1 MLFRTEF
8 RAMGTKM
15 LAIVDGMKEPST
27 LASVPGWFEEW
38 EQVLSRFRSDSELS
52 RLNCSPGVPRVV
64 SEVLWEVYAAALEAE
79 QATGGLVTPL
89 VLEALLYAGYDESF
103 DLIQPF
109 DQRRPQ
115 FSLRREA
122 VEVSA
127 PPEQRS
133 NLADVIVDPPKRSIL
148 LPKGALLDFGGVAKG
163 WAAEQAAR
171 RLRPC
176 GPALV
181 SAGGDIAVTG
191 PMSDGEPWPIA
202 VENPFNDGTDL
213 ETIYLD
219 CGGVATSGKDHRHWI
234 LNGVPK
240 HHIIDPRTGLPAET
254 DILAATVI
262 ARSAVEAEALAK
274 AVLISGSQAGLDW
287 LDSREDEAGLLVLEN
302 GERLQS
308 RNFGKYL

>member
-1 MLFRTEF
+1 MLYRNEF

-15 LAIVDGMKEPST
+15 LALVDCAEEPPG
-27 LASVPGWFEEW
+27 LPSVPDWFEEW

-52 RLNCSPGVPRVV
+52 QLNCHAGTPRAV

-79 QATGGLVTPL
+79 DATGGLVTPL
-89 VLEALLYAGYDESF
+89 ILEALLYAGYDQSF
-103 DLIQPF
+103 DLIQPLEL
-109 DQRRPQ
+109 RRPQ
-115 FSLRREA
+115 SSPRRDIPEIGAPSEELRSLR
-122 VEVSA
+122 
-127 PPEQRS
+127 
-133 NLADVIVDPPKRSIL
+133 DVIADPSRRSIL

-171 RLRPC
+171 RLQPS

-191 PMSDGEPWPIA
+191 PMADGAPWPIT
-202 VENPFNDGTDL
+202 VEDPFNDAVDL
-213 ETIYLD
+213 ETIYVD
-219 CGGVATSGKDHRHWI
+219 RGGVATSGKDHRHWI
-234 LNGVPK
+234 LNGAPK

-262 ARSAVEAEALAK
+262 APSAIEAEALAK

-287 LDSREDEAGLLVLEN
+287 LDSREYQAGLLVLEN
-302 GERLQS
+302 GQRLRS
-308 RNFGKYL
+308 RNLEKYL